1 MLLSSFISDVIEINN
16 TKTVTLITTLDIH
29 TVRALQRQQTYSYTI
44 QYQSY
49 YQNDSPTNFPDVI
62 LVENLVEQ
70 RVLAPN
76 DSFELTQDEI
86 TVQLSLKEFKIKTW
100 LKALCVPD
108 FGIPCRRKTHA
119 QAKTNKKVL
128 RFAWMSRDK
137 RTLGFPLGLFQRV
150 FMWAR
155 FIQQLTN
162 C

>member
-86 TVQLSLKEFKIKTW
+86 TVQLSLKEFKIKT
-100 LKALCVPD
+100 
-108 FGIPCRRKTHA
+108 
-119 QAKTNKKVL
+119 
-128 RFAWMSRDK
+128 
-137 RTLGFPLGLFQRV
+137 
-150 FMWAR
+150 
-155 FIQQLTN
+155 
-162 C
+162 